1 MPLLLPS
8 HSDRSDEHPKFPHR
22 LPVACDSGHSA
33 VVRFAVRA
41 DAAAASLLENGASL
55 FVEFGVLR
63 QRCAVRG
70 R

>member
-8 HSDRSDEHPKFPHR
+8 HSDRSDEHPKFLHR
-22 LPVACDSGHSA
+22 LPASCDRGHSA
-33 VVRFAVRA
+33 VLRSAVRA

-63 QRCAVRG
+63 QSCAVRG

>member
-8 HSDRSDEHPKFPHR
+8 HSDRSDEHPKFLHR
-22 LPVACDSGHSA
+22 LPAACDRGHSA
-33 VVRFAVRA
+33 VLRSAVRA
-41 DAAAASLLENGASL
+41 DASLLENDASL

-63 QRCAVRG
+63 QSCAVRG